1 MERTEEMTRAS
12 VPEKTLPGSYLDW
25 PAIFG
30 GAVVAIAIGSVLSAF
45 GAALGLSTIS
55 ARPGAGSFDV
65 LVIVSALW
73 ILLSLVVSYMA
84 GGYIAG
90 RMRRRVDS
98 ATADEVTARDG
109 IGGLVVWGLGV
120 VATVM
125 LLHAAVMGTV
135 SAAGSVGSAVG
146 SAAGS
151 IASAAGQVAGGAAQG
166 AVNSAASSAENP
178 MGFVTNTMLRPKQVA
193 TGGPA
198 TPSFNTD
205 SVGILSNVVR
215 TGEISDSDR
224 GYLISAVA
232 AQSGV
237 PTAEATTRVDA
248 AITAAKKARDDAA
261 KLVSDAKAAAIKAV
275 EEARIG
281 AILTGFLL
289 AAAALVAA
297 GAAHGGAVK
306 GGRDRDAGRLYGG
319 FSYRERRLRA

>member
-120 VATVM
+120 VSTVM

-135 SAAGSVGSAVG
+135 

-297 GAAHGGAVK
+297 VAAHGGAVK